1 MWDSVRDNFMGFSEP
16 LEGQVPFM
24 YQDKLGKVTIG
35 VGNLIDS
42 EGAAVALPGI
52 GVPFFHKEPL
62 STPLTRVASEGEIR
76 TEWRRIKSD
85 PTLAAGGWRAAESLT
100 DLRLSDE
107 GISKLVST
115 RVLEME
121 THLTD
126 GHIAEFAGF
135 PSWPAD
141 AQLGLLSMS
150 WAMGAAFAD
159 GGKWPSF
166 RARCASGNWLDA
178 AKNCNMGN
186 SWLAKRNAVNRG
198 LFRNAAYSATP
209 PATDPATLLLPV
221 PGSRPPL
228 RLGDKDGGTDDSVNT
243 LQQFLQWMGYAVVPS
258 GDFDQATDS
267 AVRAFQSD
275 EMSLPGATGFTS
287 DGVVGSLTWAAL
299 GFLVPRA

>member
-16 LEGQVPFM
+16 LEGKIAFM
-24 YQDKLGKVTIG
+24 YQDSLGKVTIG

-42 EGAAVALPGI
+42 EEAAVALSGI
-52 GVPFFHKEPL
+52 GVAFFHKESP

-76 TEWRRIKSD
+76 EEWRKVKSD
-85 PTLAAGGWRAAESLT
+85 PTLAAGGWRAAEPLT
-100 DLRLSDE
+100 DLQLSDE
-107 GISKLVST
+107 GINTLLSA

-121 THLTD
+121 AYLTD
-126 GHIAEFAGF
+126 GHIAEFAAF

-166 RARCASGNWLDA
+166 RARCAIENWLEA

-198 LFRNAAYSATP
+198 LFRNAAYSAAP
-209 PATDPATLLLPV
+209 PAGDPTTLLLPI
-221 PGSRPPL
+221 PGHRPTL

-258 GDFDQATDS
+258 GDFDEGTNS

-275 EMSLPGATGFTS
+275 EISLPGATGFTS
-287 DGVVGSLTWAAL
+287 DGVAGPLTWAAL
-299 GFLVPRA
+299 GFLVP